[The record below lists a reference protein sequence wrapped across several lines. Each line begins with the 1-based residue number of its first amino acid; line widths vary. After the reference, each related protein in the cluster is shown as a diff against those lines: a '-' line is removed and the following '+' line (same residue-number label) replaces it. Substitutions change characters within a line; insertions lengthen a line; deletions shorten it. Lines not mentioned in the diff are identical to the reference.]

1 MSTVLTVV
9 RICTSAVRVQM
20 IAFALVAFTFAS
32 AQKAAADQSAIAQL
46 NLQIEVTLRS
56 DVHDVQRPTF
66 GRPFA
71 FESNH
76 FPVANSVSPLGRRF
90 TLPQWAAPLAHAD
103 RLLSVHTG
111 CFDFDG
117 WGALVPRG
125 VVRLKYTLRF

>member
-9 RICTSAVRVQM
+9 RICTSAMRVPM
-20 IAFALVAFTFAS
+20 IAFALVAFTIAS
-32 AQKAAADQSAIAQL
+32 AQKAAADQSPIAQL
-46 NLQIEVTLRS
+46 NLQIAATLHSGVRTA
-56 DVHDVQRPTF
+56 QRPTF

-76 FPVANSVSPLGRRF
+76 FPVASSVSPLGRRF

-111 CFDFDG
+111 GFEFNG